1 MKNPNG
7 SSIKKILIENNTY
20 LIFAGLFV
28 VCCFMSPSFFTPM
41 NLTNIMLQQIAPILV
56 AIGML
61 FVILTGGI
69 DLSVGSIMALGA
81 SLCAILITETGMTW
95 GLAIIVSVAVC
106 ALLGIATGILVAYLK
121 FQGFVAS
128 LAMMTIAR
136 GIAFMLTNGSPIKM
150 EDGTL
155 NTLVKSESGYPILI
169 IGLVIILAFIFIQ
182 HFTSY
187 GRIVIATGS
196 NITAV
201 ELAGIRVKK
210 YVSSVYIVSAVLSAF
225 AGMLVAARSSTGTAT
240 IGNGQELDAIA
251 ACVIGGASLAGGSG
265 DVLKAVFGAL
275 VLALITNIMNLCAV
289 PAYPQDVIKGLI
301 IVGAVL
307 LQVTT
312 NKKDETV

>member
-1 MKNPNG
+1 METVSRGKVKNLL
-7 SSIKKILIENNTY
+7 IKNNTY
-20 LIFAGLFV
+20 VIFLGLFI

-41 NLTNIMLQQIAPILV
+41 NLTNIMLQQVAPILV

-69 DLSVGSIMALGA
+69 DLSVGSLMALGA
-81 SLCAILITETGMTW
+81 SLCCVLVTKGQMHWVPAMFVAIG
-95 GLAIIVSVAVC
+95 VC
-106 ALLGIATGILVAYLK
+106 ALLGVATGMLVAYLR

-136 GIAFMLTNGSPIKM
+136 GIAFILTNGAPIKM
-150 EDGTL
+150 ADGTL
-155 NTLVKSESGYPILI
+155 NTLVESKYGYPILF
-169 IGLVIILAFIFIQ
+169 IGLAAIVLFIFIQ
-182 HFTSY
+182 RFTAY

-196 NITAV
+196 NIKAV

-210 YVSSVYIVSAVLSAF
+210 YVSSVYIISAALAAM
-225 AGMLVAARSSTGTAT
+225 AGILVAARSSTGTAT
-240 IGNGQELDAIA
+240 IGSGQELDAIA

-275 VLALITNIMNLCAV
+275 VLALITNIMNLCAI

-307 LQVTT
+307 MQVLT